1 MRFLGL
7 RRLRLRGDDGA
18 ATVEFVFLGILLI
31 VPMLYVTVAIFDAQ
45 RNAYAVTQA
54 AREAGRAVATAPDLA
69 TGVTWARYGV
79 RLALKDQGLD
89 ADGTQLRFVSAG
101 SKCADSGPT
110 APDPGA
116 ASLEPGAEFAVCVRH
131 EFTIP
136 GVPTWFGGKSN
147 TITGRYVVRVD
158 EFRARPAAPK
168 PAGAPS

>member
-1 MRFLGL
+1 MR
-7 RRLRLRGDDGA
+7 DDEGA

-31 VPMLYVTVAIFDAQ
+31 VPMLYVTIAIFDAQ

-69 TGVTWARYGV
+69 TGVTWASYGV

-89 ADGTQLRFVSAG
+89 TSETQLRFVSVG
-101 SKCADSGPT
+101 NRCANSGPA

-136 GVPTWFGGKSN
+136 GVPTWFGSKPN
-147 TITGRYVVRVD
+147 TITGRYIVRVD
-158 EFRARPAAPK
+158 EFRAKPTEPK
-168 PAGAPS
+168 PAGVPS